1 MTEEQYDL
9 IYGAGAAKALAN
21 SQSWSNRGT
30 TPARLKEISN
40 MNWKEANALEKTQ
53 AFDRTYKGKDAVSK
67 SNYIKQGL
75 QSLFGKY
82 TPGSNVGGGTAL
94 TQKIFQNPVL
104 KSLINNPVA
113 KTAART
119 ANFLGTPALAYGVGD
134 LTYNLTDKAINT
146 NFADSVGLGINDFK
160 GYGSNLFNF
169 INPTADTN
177 YNTGQTSIFNR
188 GNINVEDYTT
198 KKNRVL
204 AERKAEQQRIA
215 EQQRVN
221 PVAGIP
227 QSEYQTKMNDVYKN
241 VVVDNAGNTGYTGTG
256 NQGRGA
262 YFQTPAYRGQQ
273 AAASVDRKAKNMGVA
288 SPVRRTPGTKY
299 GFGL

>member
-146 NFADSVGLGINDFK
+146 NFADSVGLGRNDFK
-160 GYGSNLFNF
+160 GYGSSLFNL

-177 YNTGQTSIFNR
+177 YNTGQTSAFNR
-188 GNINVEDYTT
+188 SNINVEDYSTT
-198 KKNRVL
+198 
-204 AERKAEQQRIA
+204 
-215 EQQRVN
+215 QQRVQ
-221 PVAGIP
+221 AERAA
-227 QSEYQTKMNDVYKN
+227 Q
-241 VVVDNAGNTGYTGTG
+241 A
-256 NQGRGA
+256 
-262 YFQTPAYRGQQ
+262 Q
-273 AAASVDRKAKNMGVA
+273 AAAKAQAQTQTQAQPQQSNLPAMNTPSNITKFGPNRSTVIKGGRGGRGNVAARKKAASAPVFKSYGPPNMQ
-288 SPVRRTPGTKY
+288 R
-299 GFGL
+299 F